1 MAIDIHETPVDV
13 SLMQERRPLAKR
25 LSAASD
31 DLKQTLLI
39 IQDKLN
45 ALALS
50 VEEWVP
56 IPATRSWVKETEN
69 IRDQEWDECQL
80 GYAQIGDG

>member
-13 SLMQERRPLAKR
+13 SLMQELRPLAKR

-31 DLKQTLLI
+31 DLNQALLI
-39 IQDKLN
+39 IQDTLN
-45 ALALS
+45 ALAFN

-56 IPATRSWVKETEN
+56 IPETRSWVKETEN
-69 IRDQEWDECQL
+69 IRDQEWDEYQL

>member
-1 MAIDIHETPVDV
+1 MVIDIHETPVDP
-13 SLMQERRPLAKR
+13 SLMQELRPLAKR

-31 DLKQTLLI
+31 ELNQTLLI

-56 IPATRSWVKETEN
+56 IPATRSWVKKAEDSRE
-69 IRDQEWDECQL
+69 QEWDGYQL
-80 GYAQIGDG
+80 GYA